1 MSRQPPDRGAYFP
14 LMRAFRIRPS
24 ALAAAALLAGV
35 LSASGSLRAQIA
47 AGAAGGGL
55 AGSGSPLLSVDELS
69 RHVTHLASDA
79 LAGRRAGT
87 PGAERAALYIVRSMS
102 DIGLQ
107 PAPGYPTYLQTFDF
121 PVGVELGPENR
132 LIVQHGSRI
141 GTSFQPGRDFLPLSG
156 SLADRVVQPVVFAG
170 YGISAPSM
178 GWDDYQGIDVTGK
191 IVLVLRL
198 SPEGDKPASR
208 FGRYV
213 SDRYK
218 AANARA
224 HGARAIL
231 LVNGP
236 ATEEIDKLIPFS
248 VDEEPGSL
256 GIVALSVT
264 QGVARRIVATAGEDL
279 SMWQH
284 LINRTGAPRSRPVEN
299 AVLNLRADLRPRLR
313 TTHNVIGVV
322 PGHDP
327 RLAREVVVVGA
338 HYDGLGLGGPGSL
351 EPVPGEVHNGAD
363 DNASGVS
370 ALLELA
376 QFFAYPTNRPARTI
390 AFVAFGAEEE
400 GMLGSAW
407 LVANPPWPL
416 GDVTAMVNM
425 DMIGR
430 LGEELTVYGV
440 GSSEAWS
447 EVLEA
452 ANRDVGAPIV
462 EMAEGYG
469 PSDHVAFY
477 LRQIPVLAFFT
488 GVHADYHR
496 ASDDVEALNLE
507 GLHSVARVVRRVV
520 EELSARPRRLTFD
533 PRQFQP
539 REIDAPVEDE
549 PDRPPLKIGVVPGPA
564 DGDPGVPV
572 DAIIEDSPGARAGV
586 RAGDRIV
593 RVGGRPI
600 DSVYDYVRALREQAP
615 DATWRMI
622 VEREGERVEL
632 SVGPVGVEP

>member
-1 MSRQPPDRGAYFP
+1 MPPTVTP
-14 LMRAFRIRPS
+14 LRAALLMAAVFSIS
-24 ALAAAALLAGV
+24 TMLLAAAP
-35 LSASGSLRAQIA
+35 LRAQIA
-47 AGAAGGGL
+47 AGASGGGL
-55 AGSGSPLLSVDELS
+55 GAGSPLLSVEELDS
-69 RHVTHLASDA
+69 HVTHLASDA

-87 PGAERAALYIVRSMS
+87 PGAERAALYIVRALNEA
-102 DIGLQ
+102 GLQ
-107 PAPGYPTYLQTFDF
+107 PAPGYPTYLQTFEF

-132 LIVQHGSRI
+132 LVVQHGSRL
-141 GTSFQPGRDFLPLSG
+141 GTVFQPGRDFLPLAG

-170 YGISAPSM
+170 YGISAPSI
-178 GWDDYQGIDVTGK
+178 GWDDYAGIDVEGK

-208 FGRYV
+208 FGRYI

-264 QGVARRIVATAGEDL
+264 QTVARRIVATAGEDL

-284 LINRTGAPRSRPVEN
+284 LINRANQPRSRPIEN
-299 AVLNLRADLRPRLR
+299 AVVNLRADLRPRLR

-322 PGHDP
+322 PGRDP
-327 RLAREVVVVGA
+327 RLSSEVVVVGA

-376 QFFAYPTNRPARTI
+376 QFFAYPTNRPERTI

-407 LVANPPWPL
+407 FVSHPPWPL
-416 GDVTAMVNM
+416 AHVAAMVNM

-440 GSSEAWS
+440 GSSAGWHEL
-447 EVLEA
+447 LER
-452 ANRDVGAPIV
+452 ANQEVGAPIV
-462 EMAEGYG
+462 EMEEGYG

-477 LRQIPVLAFFT
+477 LRQVPVLAFFT

-496 ASDDVEALNLE
+496 ASDDVERLNLE
-507 GLHSVARVVRRVV
+507 GLYSVTRVVRQVV
-520 EELSARPRRLTFD
+520 DELSGLPGRLAFD
-533 PRQFQP
+533 PRQFEP
-539 REIDAPVEDE
+539 RDIDELVEDE
-549 PDRPPLKIGVVPGPA
+549 RVRPPLKIGVVPGPA
-564 DGDPGVPV
+564 DGLPGVPV
-572 DAIIEDSPGARAGV
+572 DALVEGSLGARAGV
-586 RAGDRIV
+586 RAGDRVV
-593 RVGGRPI
+593 RVGARRI
-600 DSVYDYVRALREQAP
+600 ETIYDYVRALREVTP
-615 DATWRMI
+615 DATWRM
-622 VEREGERVEL
+622 VLERDGRQVTL
-632 SVGPVGVEP
+632 SFEPGGAEP

>member
-1 MSRQPPDRGAYFP
+1 
-14 LMRAFRIRPS
+14 MRRLLI
-24 ALAAAALLAGV
+24 ALAAAFLIAAPLH
-35 LSASGSLRAQIA
+35 AQIA
-47 AGAAGGGL
+47 AGASGSGL
-55 AGSGSPLLSVDELS
+55 AGMGSPLLSVDELG
-69 RHVTHLASDA
+69 RHVTYLASDA

-87 PGAERAALYIVRSMS
+87 PGAERAALYIVRALSEA
-102 DIGLQ
+102 GLQ
-107 PAPGYPTYLQTFDF
+107 AAPGYPTYLQTFEF

-132 LIVQHGSRI
+132 LVVQHGSRI
-141 GTSFQPGRDFLPLSG
+141 GTSFQPGRDFLPLAG
-156 SLADRVVQPVVFAG
+156 SIADRVVQPVVFAG
-170 YGISAPSM
+170 YGISAPSI
-178 GWDDYQGIDVTGK
+178 GWDDYAGIDVEGK

-208 FGRYV
+208 FGRYI

-224 HGARAIL
+224 HGAKAIL

-264 QGVARRIVATAGEDL
+264 QTVARRIAATAGEDL

-284 LINRTGAPRSRPVEN
+284 LINRANQPRSRPIEN
-299 AVLNLRADLRPRLR
+299 AVLNLRADLRPRMR
-313 TTHNVIGVV
+313 TTHNVIGLV
-322 PGHDP
+322 PGRDP
-327 RLAREVVVVGA
+327 RLAQEVVVVGA

-376 QFFAYPTNRPARTI
+376 QYFAYPTNRPERTI

-400 GMLGSAW
+400 GMLGSAYF
-407 LVANPPWPL
+407 VSNPPWPL
-416 GDVTAMVNM
+416 SNVVAMVNM

-430 LGEELTVYGV
+430 LSEELTVYGV
-440 GSSEAWS
+440 GSSQGWS
-447 EVLEA
+447 DVLEQ

-496 ASDDVEALNLE
+496 ASDDVERLNLP
-507 GLHSVARVVRRVV
+507 GLYSVTRVVRQVV
-520 EELSARPRRLTFD
+520 DELAGRPERLAFD
-533 PRQFQP
+533 PRQFEP
-539 REIDAPVEDE
+539 RDIDAPVTDE
-549 PDRPPLKIGVVPGPA
+549 PERSPLKIGVVPGPA
-564 DGDPGVPV
+564 DGQTGVPV
-572 DAIIEDSPGARAGV
+572 DRVVEGSLGGLAGV
-586 RAGDRIV
+586 RAGDRVV
-593 RVGGRPI
+593 RVGARRI
-600 DSVYDYVRALREQAP
+600 ETIYDYVRALREVPP
-615 DATWRMI
+615 DATWRMV
-622 VEREGERVEL
+622 VERDGERVTL
-632 SVGPVGVEP
+632 SVGPGQVTQ

>member
-1 MSRQPPDRGAYFP
+1 
-14 LMRAFRIRPS
+14 MRAALLMAAVFSIS
-24 ALAAAALLAGV
+24 TMLLAAAPV
-35 LSASGSLRAQIA
+35 RAQIA
-47 AGAAGGGL
+47 AGASGGGL
-55 AGSGSPLLSVDELS
+55 GAGSPLLSVEELDS
-69 RHVTHLASDA
+69 HVTHLASDA

-87 PGAERAALYIVRSMS
+87 PGAERAALYIVRALNEA
-102 DIGLQ
+102 GLQ
-107 PAPGYPTYLQTFDF
+107 PAPGYPTYLQTFEF

-132 LIVQHGSRI
+132 LLVQHGSRL
-141 GTSFQPGRDFLPLSG
+141 GTVFQPGRDFLPLAG

-170 YGISAPSM
+170 YGISAPSI
-178 GWDDYQGIDVTGK
+178 GWDDYAGIDVEGK

-208 FGRYV
+208 FGRYI

-236 ATEEIDKLIPFS
+236 ATEEIDKLVPFA

-256 GIVALSVT
+256 GIVAVSVT
-264 QGVARRIVATAGEDL
+264 QTVGRRIVATAGEDL

-284 LINRTGAPRSRPVEN
+284 VINRANQPRSRPIEN
-299 AVLNLRADLRPRLR
+299 AVVNLRADLRPRMR

-322 PGHDP
+322 PGRDP
-327 RLAREVVVVGA
+327 RLSREVVVVGA

-376 QFFAYPTNRPARTI
+376 QYFAYPTNRPERTI

-407 LVANPPWPL
+407 FVSNPPWPL
-416 GDVTAMVNM
+416 PDVVAMVNM

-440 GSSEAWS
+440 GSSAGWHD
-447 EVLEA
+447 VLER
-452 ANRDVGAPIV
+452 ANREVGAPIV
-462 EMAEGYG
+462 EMEEGYG

-477 LRQIPVLAFFT
+477 LRQVPVLAFFT
-488 GVHADYHR
+488 GVHEDYHR
-496 ASDDVEALNLE
+496 ASDDVERLNLE
-507 GLHSVARVVRRVV
+507 GLYSVTRVVRQVV
-520 EELSARPRRLTFD
+520 DELSGLPGRLAFD
-533 PRQFQP
+533 PRQFEP
-539 REIDAPVEDE
+539 RDIDE
-549 PDRPPLKIGVVPGPA
+549 PAADEPVRPPLEIGVVPGPA
-564 DGDPGVPV
+564 DGLPGVPV
-572 DAIIEDSPGARAGV
+572 DALVEGSPGLRAGV
-586 RAGDRIV
+586 RAGDRVV
-593 RVGGRPI
+593 RVGARRI
-600 DSVYDYVRALREQAP
+600 ETIYDYVRALREVTP
-615 DATWRMI
+615 DLTWRM
-622 VEREGERVEL
+622 VLERDGRQVTL
-632 SVGPVGVEP
+632 SFEPGGAEP

>member
-1 MSRQPPDRGAYFP
+1 
-14 LMRAFRIRPS
+14 MRPNAFLVRVTLL
-24 ALAAAALLAGV
+24 LATALLVAAP
-35 LSASGSLRAQIA
+35 LPAQIA
-47 AGAAGGGL
+47 AGASGAGL
-55 AGSGSPLLSVDELS
+55 AGSGSPHLSADELE
-69 RHVTHLASDA
+69 RHVARLASDS

-87 PGAERAALYIVRSMS
+87 PGAERAALYIVRALS
-102 DIGLQ
+102 DAGLQ
-107 PAPGYPTYLQTFDF
+107 PAPGYPTYLQTFEF

-132 LIVQHGSRI
+132 LVVQHGSRL
-141 GTSFQPGRDFLPLSG
+141 GTVFQPGRDFLPLAG
-156 SLADRVVQPVVFAG
+156 SIADRVVLPVVFAG
-170 YGISAPSM
+170 YGISAPSI
-178 GWDDYQGIDVTGK
+178 GWDDYQGIEVEGK

-198 SPEGDKPASR
+198 SPEGDVPASR
-208 FGRYV
+208 FGRYI

-236 ATEEIDKLIPFS
+236 ATEEIDRLIPFA

-264 QGVARRIVATAGEDL
+264 QTVARRIVATAGEDL

-284 LINRTGAPRSRPVEN
+284 LINSENQPRSRPIES

-322 PGHDP
+322 PGRDP
-327 RLAREVVVVGA
+327 RVAHEIVVVGA

-376 QFFAYPTNRPARTI
+376 QYFAYGNNRPERTI
-390 AFVAFGAEEE
+390 VFVAFGAEEE

-407 LVANPPWPL
+407 FVSNPPWPL
-416 GDVTAMVNM
+416 TNVVAMVNM

-430 LGEELTVYGV
+430 LSEELTVYGV
-440 GSSEAWS
+440 GSSAGWS
-447 EVLEA
+447 DVLEQ

-462 EMAEGYG
+462 EMDEGYG

-496 ASDDVEALNLE
+496 ASDDVERLNLE
-507 GLHSVARVVRRVV
+507 GLYSVTRVVRQVIN
-520 EELSARPRRLTFD
+520 ELARQPERLAFD
-533 PRQFQP
+533 PRQFEP
-539 REIDAPVEDE
+539 RDIDDSAEGE
-549 PDRPPLKIGVVPGPA
+549 PERPPLKIGVVPGPA
-564 DGDPGVPV
+564 DGRAGVSV
-572 DAIIEDSPGARAGV
+572 DAVIAGSPGARAGV
-586 RAGDRIV
+586 QAGDRVV
-593 RVGGRPI
+593 RVGARRI
-600 DSVYDYVRALREQAP
+600 ETVYDYVRALREIAP
-615 DATWRMI
+615 DATWRMV
-622 VEREGERVEL
+622 VERGG
-632 SVGPVGVEP
+632 SPVTLNVEPGEVAP

>member
-1 MSRQPPDRGAYFP
+1 MSRIIGLIA
-14 LMRAFRIRPS
+14 I
-24 ALAAAALLAGV
+24 ALLAAT
-35 LSASGSLRAQIA
+35 SARGQIVAGSP
-47 AGAAGGGL
+47 AGGGL
-55 AGSGSPLLSVDELS
+55 AGAGSPLLSIEELTD
-69 RHVTHLASDA
+69 HVAHLASDE

-87 PGAERAALYIVRSMS
+87 PGAERAARYIVRAFSGS
-102 DIGLQ
+102 GLE
-107 PAPGYPTYLQTFDF
+107 PAAGYPTYLQSFDF
-121 PVGVELGPENR
+121 PIGVELGPDNR
-132 LIVQHGSRI
+132 LVVQHGSRL
-141 GTSFQPGRDFLPLSG
+141 GSVFQPGRDFLPLAG
-156 SLADRVVQPVVFAG
+156 SVADRVVQSVVFAG
-170 YGISAPSM
+170 YGISAPSI
-178 GWDDYQGIDVTGK
+178 GWDDYDGIDVEGK

-208 FGRYV
+208 FGRYI

-236 ATEEIDKLIPFS
+236 ATEEIDKLVPFS

-264 QGVARRIVATAGEDL
+264 QSVARRIVATGGEDL

-284 LINRTGAPRSRPVEN
+284 LINRGNQPRSRTIDN
-299 AVLNLRADLRPRLR
+299 AIVNLRADLRPRLR

-322 PGHDP
+322 PGRDP
-327 RLAREVVVVGA
+327 RLSREVVVVGA
-338 HYDGLGLGGPGSL
+338 HYDGLGLGGSGSL

-376 QFFAYPTNRPARTI
+376 QYFAYPTNRPARTI

-407 LVANPPWPL
+407 FVSNPPWPISN
-416 GDVTAMVNM
+416 VVAMINM

-440 GSSEAWS
+440 GSSVEWHDI
-447 EVLEA
+447 LER
-452 ANRDVGAPIV
+452 ANRNVGAPVV
-462 EMAEGYG
+462 EMEEGYG

-488 GVHADYHR
+488 GVHEDYHR
-496 ASDDVEALNLE
+496 ASDDVEHLNLE
-507 GLHSVARVVRRVV
+507 GLHSITRVARQVLDDLADRPARV
-520 EELSARPRRLTFD
+520 AFD
-533 PRQFQP
+533 PRQFEP
-539 REIDAPVEDE
+539 RGIDEPVEDE
-549 PDRPPLKIGVVPGPA
+549 PLSPPVKIGVVPGPA
-564 DGDPGVPV
+564 DGLPGVPV
-572 DAIIEDSPGARAGV
+572 DALVEESPGVRAGV

-593 RVGGRPI
+593 RVAGHPI
-600 DSVYDYVRALREQAP
+600 ESIYDYVRALRQVPLEASWKM
-615 DATWRMI
+615 A
-622 VEREGERVEL
+622 VERDGHQVTL
-632 SVGPVGVEP
+632 QFEPIGAEP

>member
-1 MSRQPPDRGAYFP
+1 MP
-14 LMRAFRIRPS
+14 RALVL
-24 ALAAAALLAGV
+24 LAAAVLAAAP
-35 LSASGSLRAQIA
+35 LAAPLRAQIS
-47 AGAAGGGL
+47 AGAAGG
-55 AGSGSPLLSVDELS
+55 AVSGASSPLISVDELVG
-69 RHVTHLASDA
+69 HVTHLASDA

-87 PGAERAALYIVRSMS
+87 PGAERAARYIVSAMS
-102 DIGLQ
+102 EAGLR
-107 PAPGYPTYLQTFDF
+107 PAPGYPTYLQTFEF
-121 PVGVELGPENR
+121 PVGVELGPDNR
-132 LIVQHGSRI
+132 LVLQHGSRL
-141 GTSFQPGRDFLPLSG
+141 GTSFQPGRDFLPLAG
-156 SLADRVVQPVVFAG
+156 SAADRIVQPVVFAG
-170 YGISAPSM
+170 YGISAPSI
-178 GWDDYQGIDVTGK
+178 GWDDYAGIDVTGK
-191 IVLVLRL
+191 VVLALRL

-208 FGRYV
+208 FGRYI

-236 ATEEIDKLIPFS
+236 ATEEIDRLIPFS

-284 LINRTGAPRSRPVEN
+284 LIHRANQPRSQPIEN

-322 PGHDP
+322 PGRDP
-327 RLAREVVVVGA
+327 RLAHEVVVVGA
-338 HYDGLGLGGPGSL
+338 HYDGLGLGGTGSL

-376 QFFAYPTNRPARTI
+376 QFFSYPTNRPERSI

-407 LVANPPWPL
+407 FVSNPPWPL
-416 GDVTAMVNM
+416 ANVVAMVNM

-440 GSSEAWS
+440 GSSERWS
-447 EVLEA
+447 ELLRESNLE
-452 ANRDVGAPIV
+452 VGAPIV

-496 ASDDVEALNLE
+496 ATDDVERLNVE
-507 GLHSVARVVRRVV
+507 GLHTVTRLVRQVVDRLAGTM
-520 EELSARPRRLTFD
+520 ERPAFD
-533 PRQFQP
+533 PRQFAP
-539 REIDAPVEDE
+539 RGIDEPVEDAE
-549 PDRPPLKIGVVPGPA
+549 ERPPLKIGVVPGPA
-564 DGDPGVPV
+564 DGTPGVPV
-572 DAIIEDSPGARAGV
+572 DALVEDSPGVRAGV
-586 RAGDRIV
+586 LAGDRIV
-593 RVGGRPI
+593 RVGAREVETI
-600 DSVYDYVRALREQAP
+600 YDYVRALREVPP
-615 DATWRMI
+615 DDSWRL
-622 VEREGERVEL
+622 VVVRDGERRTL
-632 SVGPVGVEP
+632 TVGPVEAPPEEAE